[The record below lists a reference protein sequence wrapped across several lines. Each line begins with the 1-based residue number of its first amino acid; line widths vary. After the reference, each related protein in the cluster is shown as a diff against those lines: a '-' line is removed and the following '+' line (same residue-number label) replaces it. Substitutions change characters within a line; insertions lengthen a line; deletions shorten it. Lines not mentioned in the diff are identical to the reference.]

1 MKTILSSLLLFN
13 ILTYNAQEILVEEIR
28 IECGNEYF
36 SETSSSQPALIVRGR
51 ASWCQDGYIYSIISV
66 GDSVKV
72 KAFLNGLPF
81 TGTTVD
87 YDSSGAMI
95 GKYEFK
101 NGIMHNLQTF
111 YVDGTVKTVL
121 NFQNGTPN
129 GKHIVFYPNGN
140 IDREFSYNSGL
151 LHGEI
156 RTYDTDGTLVS
167 LSNYKHNVMDGPFYH
182 YYLNEVDL
190 PACYQRGFAINGVE
204 TITEDTCN

>member
-1 MKTILSSLLLFN
+1 MGIFH
-13 ILTYNAQEILVEEIR
+13 AQEILVEEIR

-36 SETSSSQPALIVRGR
+36 SETSSSQPALIARGK
-51 ASWCQDGYIYSIISV
+51 ASWCQNGYIYSIVSV

-72 KAFLNGLPF
+72 KAFRNGLSF
-81 TGTTVD
+81 TGTTIE
-87 YDSSGAMI
+87 YDPSGAMI
-95 GKYEFK
+95 GEYEFI
-101 NGIMHNLQTF
+101 NGFMQKLQTF

-121 NFQNGTPN
+121 NFQNGTPD

-140 IDREFSYNSGL
+140 IDREFVYKNGL

-167 LSNYKHNVMDGPFYH
+167 LSNYKDNIMDGPFYH

-190 PACYQRGFAINGVE
+190 PTCYQRGFANNGVE

>member
-1 MKTILSSLLLFN
+1 MKLFLSASLFFFTG
-13 ILTYNAQEILVEEIR
+13 IFHAQEILVEEIR

-36 SETSSSQPALIVRGR
+36 SETSSSQPALIARGK
-51 ASWCQDGYIYSIISV
+51 ASWCQYGYIYSIVSV

-72 KAFLNGLPF
+72 KAFLNGLAF

-87 YDSSGAMI
+87 YDSSGVMI
-95 GKYEFK
+95 GKYEFL
-101 NGIMHNLQTF
+101 NGFMQKLQTF
-111 YVDGTVKTVL
+111 YLDGTVESVL

-140 IDREFSYNSGL
+140 IEREFSYNSGL

-167 LSNYKHNVMDGPFYH
+167 LSNYKDNIMDGPFYH

-190 PACYQRGFAINGVE
+190 PTCYQRGFAYNGIK